1 MRAELWRRT
10 LPERARA
17 ATIDFDA
24 LAERYQLSG
33 GFIKVACERAVYVAG
48 SNNTEIDEDMIKQT
62 VERMYRERGKLST
75 VGALE

>member
-48 SNNTEIDEDMIKQT
+48 SNNVDIDEDLLRQT
-62 VERMYRERGKLST
+62 VERMYRERGKLSS
-75 VGALE
+75 VGPLD